1 MPPLRVVIVG
11 AGLGGLACA
20 IACRRQ
26 GLDVLVLER
35 APEILPIGAGIQIP
49 PNAARVLERLG
60 LLDKAEQKGVVLESL
75 NVRRYE
81 DGRLIGVLPGGPA
94 HLKHFGNP
102 WIVLHRA
109 DYLDVLLGEVKRLDV
124 PIRLKASVDMVNFE
138 KTEVRLECGEVIA
151 ADVVVGADG
160 LWSTMR
166 AQLLD
171 SPSPPVETGD
181 LAYRGTFTR
190 AQLEELHDPRVEELC
205 NKKALTVW
213 FGPSRHAVFYP
224 LKSGQQFNLVL
235 LRPDNLAEGVRT
247 EQGDISEMRASF
259 EGWDGLLTKIIS
271 CISSVLKWKL
281 LHHDELRTWTKGN
294 VALLGDSCHPTLP
307 YQAQGAAMAVE
318 DGVVLGQLLGSLQAR
333 LDEHKEREKETG
345 TLIPSLLELY
355 ESLRKTRT
363 TLNVKGA
370 IANRMLYHMEDGEK
384 QKKRDSVL
392 ANMNY
397 DQKSEYSFADTQY
410 QHDLLGFDCV
420 GQSKEAFQ
428 EWWQEKHDR
437 PMNGHT

>member
-1 MPPLRVVIVG
+1 MAPLQVVIVG

-20 IACRRQ
+20 IACRQQ
-26 GLDVLVLER
+26 GLEVLVLER

-60 LLDKAEQKGVVLESL
+60 LLDKAEQKGINLDSL
-75 NVRRYE
+75 DVRRYE
-81 DGRLIGVLPGGPA
+81 DGSLIGVLSGGPA
-94 HLKHFGNP
+94 YLKHFGSP
-102 WIVLHRA
+102 WIVIHRA
-109 DYLDVLLGEVKRLDV
+109 DYLDILLEEVKRLDV
-124 PIRLKASVDMVNFE
+124 KIRLMAGIDTVDFE
-138 KTEVRLECGEVIA
+138 KTEVRLECGEVISG
-151 ADVVVGADG
+151 DVIVGADG

-171 SPSPPVETGD
+171 TPSPPVETGD

-190 AQLEELHDPRVEELC
+190 AQLEELHDSQVEDLC

-213 FGPSRHAVFYP
+213 FGPNRHAVFYP
-224 LKSGQQFNLVL
+224 LKSGQEFNLVL

-318 DGVVLGQLLGSLQAR
+318 DGAVLGQLLGSLQAR
-333 LDEHKEREKETG
+333 IDGHQELEKDKA
-345 TLIPSLLELY
+345 TLTSSLLQLY
-355 ESLRKTRT
+355 ESLRKSRT

-384 QKKRDSVL
+384 QKKRDSIL
-392 ANMNY
+392 ANMDYNRR
-397 DQKSEYSFADTQY
+397 SEYSFADCEY
-410 QHDLLGFDCV
+410 QKDLLGFDCV
-420 GQSKEAFQ
+420 GQSKDAFEQ
-428 EWWQEKHDR
+428 WWQEQHDR
-437 PMNGHT
+437 TMNGHP